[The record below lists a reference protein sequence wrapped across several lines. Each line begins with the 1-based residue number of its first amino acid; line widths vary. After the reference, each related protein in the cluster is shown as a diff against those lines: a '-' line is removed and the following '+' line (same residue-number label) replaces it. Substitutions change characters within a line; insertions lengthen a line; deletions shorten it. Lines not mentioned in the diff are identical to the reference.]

1 MCSPHAFVTCIY
13 RMCIPHVHN
22 TGVYHMCILHVHT
35 LSQILN
41 TCAQHSCLTL
51 MLDTRARHSTLVL
64 NTRARHS
71 CSTLV
76 LDTRVR
82 HSCPLLVLGT
92 HANNYSNTNYS
103 ALDCYIR
110 TFDFPIFRAVCF
122 IHIISLHYF
131 ITFLKKKKTS
141 YLLRFFSQSVVI
153 WECSLGTFLSLP
165 FVHEAA
171 VGAAAA
177 APSYAYNNPTT
188 STTSATTGGSRCRC
202 YLASTKLGSS
212 HPDLYCDAWPRWG
225 MTD

>member
-1 MCSPHAFVTCIY
+1 MLDTHA
-13 RMCIPHVHN
+13 R
-22 TGVYHMCILHVHT
+22 
-35 LSQILN
+35 
-41 TCAQHSCLTL
+41 HSCST
-51 MLDTRARHSTLVL
+51 LDTRAQ
-64 NTRARHS
+64 HS